1 MIALTNTDI
10 CYTEKSNE
18 FHQKC
23 IESASNIKLNL
34 KWNIKWNMIVF
45 PCKIH
50 SNNLFISNFVKSFIL
65 VYANLINH

>member
-1 MIALTNTDI
+1 MITLTNTDFA
-10 CYTEKSNE
+10 TLKKSNE

-34 KWNIKWNMIVF
+34 KWNMIVF